1 MAYILLTAPESSD
14 TNAASGGAAAGARY
28 HRGTVE
34 VEVGDHLPETYGI
47 RNRKTFWRGPEVSI
61 GVVQV
66 IAEMVA
72 ICEGVR
78 IVGGFHGYWLD
89 VMTQLRRSKPSLLYS
104 CGANITRHIVKNNS
118 FKLPL
123 KIGRAHV

>member
-14 TNAASGGAAAGARY
+14 TNATSDGAAAGARY
-28 HRGTVE
+28 HRGTVK
-34 VEVGDHLPETYGI
+34 VEAGDHLLETYGI
-47 RNRKTFWRGPEVSI
+47 RSRKTFWRGLEVSI

-78 IVGGFHGYWLD
+78 IIGGFHGYRLD
-89 VMTQLRRSKPSLLYS
+89 VMTQLRRSKPSLLYLLWS
-104 CGANITRHIVKNNS
+104 
-118 FKLPL
+118 
-123 KIGRAHV
+123 

>member
-34 VEVGDHLPETYGI
+34 VEVGDHLLETYGI
-47 RNRKTFWRGPEVSI
+47 QSRKTFWRGPEVSI

-72 ICEGVR
+72 IC
-78 IVGGFHGYWLD
+78 IVGGFHGYRLD
-89 VMTQLRRSKPSLLYS
+89 VMTQLRRSKPSLLYLLWS
-104 CGANITRHIVKNNS
+104 
-118 FKLPL
+118 
-123 KIGRAHV
+123 